1 MLDTISLLAVIGLVG
16 IVIILGTWTVVT
28 MMILLGRPKR
38 QAQRE
43 SWERVTGGARRR
55 GEEE

>member
-28 MMILLGRPKR
+28 MMILFGRPKR